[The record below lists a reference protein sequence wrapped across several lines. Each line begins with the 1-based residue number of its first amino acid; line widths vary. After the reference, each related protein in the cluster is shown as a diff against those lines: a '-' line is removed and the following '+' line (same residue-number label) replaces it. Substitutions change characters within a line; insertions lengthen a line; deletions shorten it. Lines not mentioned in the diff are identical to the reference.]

1 MNQKLPPKLLLRFFK
16 WFCHRDLHAYVE
28 GDLLELYQEKL
39 LNSSRR
45 TADFKIAI
53 DILLLFRPSIIRPFE
68 GFKNSN
74 INAMLKNYFK
84 TSMRSMMR
92 SPLSSFINIFGL
104 SVAIGICLIV
114 YAFID
119 QDISIDQFHQNKH
132 EVFLTTAHS
141 YQDGELVQYGQ
152 TPTPLAQML
161 KGDFPQITEICRVED
176 VNVVLKHGDKV
187 FHERVRFADPSF
199 LDMLTF
205 PMQWGTSGTLND
217 PNSIILTDEMSVK
230 YFGDLNPV
238 GEDLLMKFEDESV
251 KTFTVTGVIE
261 PFPKAHA
268 IHFDYLVNFENI
280 RKSDQAHDLADWTR
294 SLNATLIRVN
304 VPANIE
310 AVERGMN
317 KYKKLQNDAN
327 PERPIESFSFVS
339 IADLHEASN
348 DIRNGISYG
357 TRKEGWVILSI
368 MALFILTLACFNYIN
383 IAIVSASK
391 RLKEIGVRK
400 VIGANRGL
408 VIFQFLAENILV
420 MSFALLFGLFLGYST
435 FIPWFNG
442 LFGRGLELVL
452 LDLNLW
458 IFLLSMLLLT
468 GLASGIYPAFY
479 ISKFQV
485 IGIFRGS
492 VQLGKKN
499 PLTKIFLTLQL
510 ALAFIAISGGV
521 WMTQNKD
528 YQINRSWGYQPNEV
542 LYTDVPDQ
550 SAFDQLYAVMSQNP
564 NVLSISGSSQHLG
577 HGLRDVVVDTP
588 ERQYEVGQF
597 AVGANYFETMGLQIL
612 EGRAFQPNFE
622 SDNRS
627 LVVNEQFVHNLSLQN
642 PLAEIVKI
650 DSARYEIIGVV
661 KDFHN
666 WDFDYKIEP
675 TIFKVAGTQ
684 DFRYLSM
691 KVRTGKQ
698 SEVYQAL
705 REQWISHFPNTP
717 FQGGYQEGVFSGYF
731 DYMDSAAEFMRALA
745 FVCILLASLGLYGLI
760 TLNISGRVREFSIR
774 KVLGASLKNV
784 AMIITKQYV
793 LLFVLSTL
801 LGAPAGY
808 VLMETLFDTVF
819 TYHMPM
825 NYSGLVISVILLVGV
840 LLVTI
845 YTQVRKLAKANPV
858 DGLKVE

>member
-1 MNQKLPPKLLLRFFK
+1 MF
-16 WFCHRDLHAYVE
+16 
-28 GDLLELYQEKL
+28 
-39 LNSSRR
+39 
-45 TADFKIAI
+45 
-53 DILLLFRPSIIRPFE
+53 
-68 GFKNSN
+68 
-74 INAMLKNYFK
+74 KNYFK
-84 TSMRSMMR
+84 TSFRSMMR
-92 SPLSSFINIFGL
+92 NPLSSCINVFGL

-119 QDISIDQFHQNKH
+119 QDISVDQFHKNKQ
-132 EVFLTTAHS
+132 EVYMATAYS
-141 YQDGELVQYGQ
+141 NQEGELVQYGQ

-161 KGDFPQITEICRVED
+161 KGDFPQLTQVCRVED
-176 VNVVLKHGDKV
+176 ANVVLKHGDKV
-187 FHERVRFADPSF
+187 FHERVRFVDPSF

-205 PMQWGTSGTLND
+205 PMQWGASSTLND
-217 PNSIILTDEMSVK
+217 PNSIILSDEMAVK

-238 GEDLLMKFEDESV
+238 DKDLLMKFDDGSI
-251 KTFTVTGVIE
+251 KTFTITGVTA

-268 IHFDYLVNFENI
+268 IHFDYLVNYENI
-280 RKSDQAHDLADWTR
+280 EKTDPSYDPADWAR
-294 SLNATLIRVN
+294 SVNATLVRVD
-304 VPANIE
+304 VPSNIG
-310 AVERGMN
+310 VIERGMD
-317 KYKKLQNDAN
+317 KYKKLQNQVN
-327 PERPIESFSFVS
+327 NEKPIESFSFVS

-408 VIFQFLAENILV
+408 VIIQFLAENLLV
-420 MSFALLFGLFLGYST
+420 MSFAILFGLFLGYST

-458 IFLLSMLLLT
+458 VFLLTMLLLT

-492 VQLGKKN
+492 LQFGKKN
-499 PLTKIFLTLQL
+499 PLTKIFLTFQL

-521 WMTQNKD
+521 WMTQNKN
-528 YQINRSWGYQPNEV
+528 YQINRSWGYQPAEV

-564 NVLSISGSSQHLG
+564 DVLSISGSRQHLG
-577 HGLRDVVVDTP
+577 HGLPDVVLHRPD
-588 ERQYEVGQF
+588 RQYEVSQF
-597 AVGANYFETMGLQIL
+597 SVGANYFETMGLDII
-612 EGRAFQPNFE
+612 EGRSFQSNLE
-622 SDNRS
+622 SDKLS
-627 LVVNEQFVHNLSLQN
+627 LIVNEQFVHNLSLES
-642 PLAEIVKI
+642 PIGEIVKMD
-650 DSARYEIIGVV
+650 DSLRYEIVGVV

-675 TIFKVAGTQ
+675 TVFRTANTK

-691 KVRTGKQ
+691 KVRSGQQ
-698 SEVYQAL
+698 SDVYQAL
-705 REQWISHFPNTP
+705 REQWITHFPNTP
-717 FQGGYQEGVFSGYF
+717 FQGGYQEGVFAGYF

-745 FVCILLASLGLYGLI
+745 FVAILLASLGLYGLI
-760 TLNISGRVREFSIR
+760 RLNISGRVREFSIR
-774 KVLGASLKNV
+774 KVLGASLKSIAV
-784 AMIITKQYV
+784 IITKQYV
-793 LLFVLSTL
+793 LLFVISMLV
-801 LGAPAGY
+801 GAPAGY
-808 VLMETLFDTVF
+808 VMMETLFDTVF

-825 NYSGLVISVILLVGV
+825 NYSGLVISVV
-840 LLVTI
+840 LLTAVLLATV
-845 YTQVRKLAKANPV
+845 YTQVRKLAKSNPV